1 MTLRKEKVRIDIQQK
16 EEING
21 EENKVEKNGKMV
33 LAIGAKLRQTMDRLG
48 GWLVNW

>member
-21 EENKVEKNGKMV
+21 EENKVERNEK
-33 LAIGAKLRQTMDRLG
+33 LAIGAKLRQTMDGLG
-48 GWLVNW
+48 GWLGVQ